1 MILKIK
7 IDYTALQDDFH
18 FKNIIK
24 TIFILILSLLYLEKL
39 LESTFVLISRTFL
52 LKYYLVLVPNV
63 SRCISKC
70 CINIKKN
77 FFKPH

>member
-52 LKYYLVLVPNV
+52 LKYLRYFSFLMLWQQ
-63 SRCISKC
+63 KKYFK
-70 CINIKKN
+70 KKN
-77 FFKPH
+77 L